1 MNLPQKSRLL
11 LNLTAQLCL
20 LIACGIASGIS
31 PAPIDSV
38 AAAGVTVVS
47 WSLTLGLIYSLLRIF
62 GARIEAVEW
71 YYQNVPVGMW
81 SQPVVQLENIPTVQ
95 GQQGPVPR
103 FVSASTAQLP
113 PPAPIDW
120 NKFLSIEYIR
130 YAGLLLIIT
139 SLFAFLFR
147 IEWSLLAKIAAS
159 FTGGAASL
167 FFAEFLHRKQKSTL
181 SGSCFLGGI
190 ALLQFGATLCLRYFQ
205 GAPVPGI
212 LSSLDVWL
220 IIKVGMTA
228 AAGLALFRYKASFVP
243 LGWLLI
249 AYATPLSALQ
259 VVSSI
264 PTLSGLAIALALTV
278 LSISFAVP
286 LRNHGVVLANSFLAN
301 ILAITFL
308 NPTHPS
314 WINNAAQNTAAY
326 LADASQLNVQLFAT
340 VALIFLLHL
349 VAGVA
354 FAIARKRTNAEATPV
369 VALATIEGEEQL
381 AIFESI
387 ASHTLGAGAL
397 IAVQANI
404 PSLTGFYGVTLLIAS
419 CASFIS
425 LLIVRQKGVHGV
437 YVEVLLN
444 LALLMSG
451 VGMFLNT
458 HGAWTAIVFLFFSC
472 FIIYLSFV
480 LGTLRTRL
488 YAFAALTVSM
498 FKLYFECSELFNSIP
513 GTAFVLI
520 AGVVLTVLSYKLE
533 GIKAALS
540 KGES

>member
-20 LIACGIASGIS
+20 LIACGIASAAA

-38 AAAGVTVVS
+38 AAAAVTIVS
-47 WSLTLGLIYSLLRIF
+47 WSLTLGLIYSVLRVF

-81 SQPVVQLENIPTVQ
+81 SQDVIPLENIPTSP
-95 GQQGPVPR
+95 GQSIPPPR
-103 FVSASTAQLP
+103 LVSSAAPSS
-113 PPAPIDW
+113 PPAPINW
-120 NKFLSIEYIR
+120 NKFLSVEYIR

-147 IEWSLLAKIAAS
+147 IEWSLPAKIAAS
-159 FTGGAASL
+159 LCGATGSL
-167 FFAEFLHRKQKSTL
+167 LFAEFLHRKQKATL

-190 ALLQFGATLCLRYFQ
+190 ACLQFAATLCLRYFQ
-205 GAPVPGI
+205 GAPVPG
-212 LSSLDVWL
+212 LLGSLDVWL
-220 IIKVGMTA
+220 IVKVGMTA
-228 AAGLALFRYKASFVP
+228 VAGLALFRYKASFVP

-249 AYATPLSALQ
+249 AYATPLSAVH

-264 PTLSGLAIALALTV
+264 PTISGLAIALALTV
-278 LSISFAVP
+278 LSIAFAVP

-301 ILAITFL
+301 ILAITFSS
-308 NPTHPS
+308 PTHPS
-314 WINNAAQNTAAY
+314 WIGRADQTTATYAAY
-326 LADASQLNVQLFAT
+326 SSSLNIQLFAT
-340 VALIFLLHL
+340 VAFIFLLHL

-354 FAIARKRTNAEATPV
+354 FAIARKPVGTDAKTPEG
-369 VALATIEGEEQL
+369 LATIEGEEQM
-381 AIFESI
+381 AIFESV
-387 ASHTLGAGAL
+387 AAHTLGAGAL
-397 IAVQANI
+397 IAVQATI
-404 PSLTGFYGVTLLIAS
+404 PSFTGFYGVTLLLAS

-425 LLIVRQKGVHGV
+425 LLVVRQKGVQGM

-444 LALLMSG
+444 LALLMS
-451 VGMFLNT
+451 VIGMFLNT

-480 LGTLRTRL
+480 LGTLRTRV

-533 GIKAALS
+533 GIKAALTNGKS
-540 KGES
+540 